1 MAKRE
6 TLMLATLF
14 DCDRHSIS
22 GKYMSEKIDGIRA
35 WWDGGESR
43 GKHVSEVAYANIRLS
58 GGDDYCTGLWSRY
71 FKVIHAPKWWISC
84 LPLGICLD
92 GELDSCGGVQQTNSI
107 CRSKLSDKGW
117 DKVRYRVFDSPS
129 LGEVLTPGEVNNPNC
144 KLTIDCDYPRLSI
157 PFFDRLS
164 VVTNLSNSVVSPVE
178 HLLLSDNYSVA
189 NDQLDQYLSD
199 VLHRGGEGVM
209 LRGADSLWV
218 PKRSNDLLKVKP
230 FDEEIGIVIE
240 VLPGLGRLS
249 GMMGSLVVSSK
260 GVCFSLGTGFTD
272 SDRDIV
278 NWKTG
283 DRVRYRYRALS
294 DLGVPKEAR
303 YISRV

>member
-71 FKVIHAPKWWISC
+71 FKVIHAPAWWLAW
-84 LPLGICLD
+84 LPIGVCLD

-117 DKVRYRVFDSPS
+117 DQVKYRVFDSPS
-129 LGEVLTPGEVNNPNC
+129 LGEILLPGEVNNPNC
-144 KLTIDCDYPRLSI
+144 KMIIISNHVKHPI
-157 PFFDRLS
+157 PFYDRLT
-164 VVTNLSNSVVSPVE
+164 VVTNLSNGVIAPVD
-178 HLLLSDNYSVA
+178 HQLLSDDYNTA
-189 NDQLDQYLSD
+189 NDELDQYLSD
-199 VLHRGGEGVM
+199 VLSRGGEGVM
-209 LRGADSLWV
+209 LRDPSSLWV
-218 PKRSNDLLKVKP
+218 PKRSSDLLKVKP
-230 FDEEIGIVIE
+230 FDEEVGIVIE

-249 GMMGSLVVSSK
+249 GMMGSLVVRSK

-272 SDRDIV
+272 SDRDMAK
-278 NWKTG
+278 WKVG
-283 DRVRYRYRALS
+283 DKVKYRYRALS
-294 DLGVPKEAR
+294 DLGIPKEAR
-303 YISRV
+303 YIGR